1 MTRKGLKGVS
11 YERNSSEMISSQ
23 SASVLTSWTSRGIVN
38 QQLPV
43 CRVSFCCRGC
53 DCEAM
58 ETEGSVRCGG
68 DKIKAIKE

>member
-11 YERNSSEMISSQ
+11 YERNSNEIISSQ

-43 CRVSFCCRGC
+43 CRIFLSCREGGC
-53 DCEAM
+53 KAM
-58 ETEGSVRCGG
+58 TMDGIVLRSS
-68 DKIKAIKE
+68 